1 MIFDR
6 FLESLRALVGAETSR
21 LDYLGLYRCKVVS
34 QNADGTLELLPDDA
48 RLPPLSG
55 VQVYGPAGIAMSD
68 IPAGSHCLVGFSNG
82 DPSQRFAALFEL
94 TTATLTFNGGTK
106 AVGRV
111 DDAVQVTIQITDV
124 ATMALTSPSG
134 PVTAT
139 SPVTVSG
146 KITAGAANL
155 KA

>member
-6 FLESLRALVGAETSR
+6 LLESFRALVGADTAR
-21 LDYLGLYRCKVVS
+21 LDYFGLYRCRVVK
-34 QNADGTLELLPDDA
+34 QNADGTLDLQPDDA

-55 VQVYGPAGIAMSD
+55 IQVYGPAGVAMSG
-68 IPAGSHCLVGFSNG
+68 IPAGSHCLVSFSNG
-82 DPSQRFAALFEL
+82 DPSQPFAALFEL

-111 DDAVQVTIQITDV
+111 DDAVQVTIGVADV
-124 ATMALTSPSG
+124 AAMALTSSAG

-139 SPVTVSG
+139 NPVTVSG